1 MAGHNNPNLPTYFIE
16 VQKQLSRFCSEN
28 EDKKLDMF
36 DVQETK
42 EYEDGRTSITIDV
55 VFKD

>member
-1 MAGHNNPNLPTYFIE
+1 MAGHNNPNLPIYFIE
-16 VQKQLSRFCSEN
+16 AQKQLSRFCSEN
-28 EDKKLDMF
+28 EDKELYMF

>member
-1 MAGHNNPNLPTYFIE
+1 MTGHNNPNLPIYFIE
-16 VQKQLSRFCSEN
+16 AQKQLSRFCSEN
-28 EDKKLDMF
+28 EDKELYMF

-42 EYEDGRTSITIDV
+42 EYEDGRTSIRIDV